1 MRRIALTTHQAKHLV
16 VDNEELFAEVIRHFN
31 VGGITEKM
39 ILPRAGEESMGLL
52 KGKTAIITGGAQGI
66 GLAITKRFYGEGANV
81 VICDIAEDK
90 LSEVASKMIPL
101 QDKVLTVKADVTVE
115 EDVQRVVC
123 KAKETFGRIDSLVN
137 NAGIVRTGKL
147 EQANP
152 SDWDIIMRTNAYA
165 PWRFMVAVLPE
176 MRKAG
181 GGSIINISSI
191 NGIKAFP
198 GDGIYC
204 ASKAALQILSQVM
217 AMEVALDNIRVN
229 LILPGFV
236 EGTGFPVPI
245 GTPGSIK
252 EAYEMM
258 SKVHPMGR
266 NANPNDIAEAAL
278 FLASDQ
284 SAYIT
289 GVLLNVDGGRHMAMN
304 RA

>member
-1 MRRIALTTHQAKHLV
+1 
-16 VDNEELFAEVIRHFN
+16 
-31 VGGITEKM
+31 
-39 ILPRAGEESMGLL
+39 
-52 KGKTAIITGGAQGI
+52 
-66 GLAITKRFYGEGANV
+66 

-101 QDKVLTVKADVTVE
+101 QGKVLTVKADVTVE

-165 PWRFMVAVLPE
+165 PWRFMVAALPE
-176 MRKAG
+176 MRKAD

-245 GTPGSIK
+245 GTLGSIK
-252 EAYEMM
+252 EANERM